1 MTDTFLSRPLLL
13 PCLLGATLAL
23 AGCGGSSNNPPP
35 VAKGDPL
42 YEFQWHLKNTGQTSF
57 SSAAGIPG
65 FDLNVESLFN
75 AGSHGRGV
83 KVLVLDD
90 GIDIRHEDLAANVD
104 HTMLQNF
111 DPKAKDVN
119 DPMPLS
125 SYDSHGIAVAGII
138 GAAADNGLG
147 GRGVAPGI
155 ALGSI
160 NFLCSECM
168 TTEKTILA
176 YGGAP
181 YSAGAWVINASY
193 GQNPTAPIPVD
204 IDTDAKMRAIRG
216 FANMRDGKGIV
227 MVKSAGNEF
236 LRIGPEDGGFEEDQC
251 GPARQHGL
259 SCENPAFDEESVMP
273 QVVTVAAVNAR
284 GVKSS
289 YSSAGSSILV
299 SGLGGESGYAA
310 PKNPYEAGPAIIT
323 TDLPGCDRGESRRN
337 PRDPHD
343 NDFENPD
350 SEIGKKYN
358 ADCNYTSL
366 MGGTSSAAPT
376 VTGGVALMLEANPK
390 LTWRDL
396 RLILAKTSRKIDEN
410 HQPIRLALSGGTYVA
425 EPGWTKNAAGLWF
438 HNWYGYGLVDAAAA
452 VAMAKSYGSYLP
464 GGQQLDS
471 GWLDSNSGRTVP
483 VGDPNGLTNSIAFAD
498 KRTIEAVQIRV
509 TFDGDAI
516 LGDLGIELISPSGTR
531 SVLMTAHNVFQASE
545 TVVDLP
551 LMSNAFNEEPAAGI
565 WTLRVVDVNGR
576 QDATRQAY
584 LRSWSLRV
592 LGR

>member
-1 MTDTFLSRPLLL
+1 M
-13 PCLLGATLAL
+13 
-23 AGCGGSSNNPPP
+23 
-35 VAKGDPL
+35 
-42 YEFQWHLKNTGQTSF
+42 
-57 SSAAGIPG
+57 
-65 FDLNVESLFN
+65 ESLSN
-75 AGSHGRGV
+75 AGNHGSGV

-90 GIDIRHEDLAANVD
+90 GIDILHEDLAANVD
-104 HTMLQNF
+104 RSMLRNF
-111 DPKAKDVN
+111 HPEAKDVN
-119 DPMPLS
+119 DPTPLGAE
-125 SYDSHGIAVAGII
+125 DSHGIAVAGII
-138 GAAADNGLG
+138 GAVANNGVG
-147 GRGVAPGI
+147 GRGVAPGV

-160 NFLCSECM
+160 NYLCQECM
-168 TTEKTILA
+168 STGNTILA

-193 GQNPTAPIPVD
+193 GVNPTAPVPVD
-204 IDTDAKMRAIRG
+204 IDTDAKIRAIRG
-216 FANMRDGKGIV
+216 FATMRDGKGIV

-236 LRIGPEDGGFEEDQC
+236 LRIGPEEGGIEEDQC
-251 GPARQHGL
+251 GPARQHGM
-259 SCENPAFDEESVMP
+259 SCEIPAFDVESVMP

-289 YSSAGSSILV
+289 YSSAGASMLV
-299 SGLGGESGYAA
+299 SGLGGESGKAA

-337 PRDPHD
+337 PIDPHD

-376 VTGGVALMLEANPK
+376 VTGVVALILEANPK

-396 RLILAKTSRKIDEN
+396 RLILTKTSRKIDAN
-410 HQPIRLALSGGTYVA
+410 HQPISLALSGGTYVA

-483 VGDPNGLTNSIAFAD
+483 VGDPDGLTNSITFAD

-509 TFDGDAI
+509 TIDGDAI
-516 LGDLGIELISPSGTR
+516 LGDLGIELVSPSGTR
-531 SVLMTAHNVFQASE
+531 SVLMTAHNVFQTSE

-551 LMSNAFNEEPAAGI
+551 LMSNAFNEEPAAGA
-565 WTLRVVDVNGR
+565 WTLRMVDVNGR
-576 QDATRQAY
+576 QDAGKQAI
-584 LRSWSLRV
+584 LRTWSLRI

>member
-1 MTDTFLSRPLLL
+1 MNSKRFHAHRALL
-13 PCLLGATLAL
+13 AAAALAL
-23 AGCGGSSNNPPP
+23 AGCGGGKDNSPPP
-35 VAKGDPL
+35 AAKGDPL

-57 SSAAGIPG
+57 SSAAGIAG

-75 AGSHGRGV
+75 AGSHGSGV
-83 KVLVLDD
+83 RVLVLDD

-104 HTMLQNF
+104 QSMLQNF
-111 DPKAKDVN
+111 DPNAKDVN
-119 DPMPLS
+119 DPTPLGAH
-125 SYDSHGIAVAGII
+125 DSHGVAVAGII
-138 GAAADNGLG
+138 GAVADNGLG
-147 GRGVAPGI
+147 GRGVAPKV

-160 NFLCSECM
+160 NYLCSECM
-168 TTEKTILA
+168 STEKTILA

-181 YSAGAWVINASY
+181 YSADAWVINASY
-193 GQNPTAPIPVD
+193 GTNPTAPIPVN

-236 LRIGPEDGGFEEDQC
+236 LRIGPEEGGIEEDQC

-259 SCENPAFDEESVMP
+259 SCEIPAFDEESVMP

-289 YSSAGSSILV
+289 YSSAGASILV
-299 SGLGGESGYAA
+299 AGLGGESGKTM
-310 PKNPYEAGPAIIT
+310 PKNPADAGPAIIT

-337 PRDPHD
+337 PADPYE

-350 SEIGKKYN
+350 SETGKKFN
-358 ADCNYTSL
+358 PDCHYTSL

-376 VTGGVALMLEANPK
+376 VTGVVALMLEANPK

-410 HQPIRLALSGGTYVA
+410 HQPIRLALTGGTYVA
-425 EPGWTKNAAGLWF
+425 EPGWTRNAAGLWF

-452 VAMAKSYGSYLP
+452 VAMAKTYANYLP
-464 GGQQLDS
+464 GGQLIDS
-471 GWLDSNSGRTVP
+471 GWIDSNSGGAVP
-483 VGDPNGLTNSIAFAD
+483 VGNPAGVTNSIVFAD

-509 TFDGDAI
+509 TIDGDGR
-516 LGDLGIELISPSGTR
+516 LGDLGIELVSPSGTR
-531 SVLMTAHNVFQASE
+531 SVLMSPHNVFQTSE

-551 LMSNAFNEEPAAGI
+551 LMSNAFNEEPAAGT

-576 QDATRQAY
+576 QDAGKQAI
-584 LRSWSLRV
+584 LRTWSLRI